1 MWIFPQMVC
10 HARFRNPCLPTLQNF
25 LPPKKTWFLNK
36 LTQIHNVWKS
46 LKNSHFSTSRESK
59 IHFSI
64 LNSHFSNCQ
73 NSHFRK
79 ITLFFLNSHIQV
91 IFKHYSKITSGII
104 WIIAVAKR
112 TPPPKHK
119 RTEVTVR
126 FQALSSLTKYFP
138 IFKGINPKIREM
150 PPKSTMA
157 KYLVPSKSI
166 LSAWFYKSEW

>member
-25 LPPKKTWFLNK
+25 LPPKKHDWRKFTMFENHSKILIFPHRERF
-36 LTQIHNVWKS
+36 TIHIFRIVKIHIFE
-46 LKNSHFSTSRESK
+46 KSHF
-59 IHFSI
+59 
-64 LNSHFSNCQ
+64 
-73 NSHFRK
+73 
-79 ITLFFLNSHIQV
+79 FFLNSHIQV